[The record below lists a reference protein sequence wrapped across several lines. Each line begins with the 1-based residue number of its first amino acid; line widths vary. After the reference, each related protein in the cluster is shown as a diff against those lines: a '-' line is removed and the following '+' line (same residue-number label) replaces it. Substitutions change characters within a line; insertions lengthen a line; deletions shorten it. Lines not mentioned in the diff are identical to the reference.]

1 MTETTARPDFVT
13 KAHDATIEAATHFLE
28 TLGRGDMETLMTL
41 WHDDGRL
48 EFPFSPHAQAPV
60 VGIENLRT
68 YFSRTKGY
76 KKPRGF
82 PIKAVHPGA
91 DPEWVIIE
99 FHGDLTNTRTGKDYS
114 NEYVVIVQV
123 TNGKVILF
131 REFFDSL
138 KRANEEG

>member
-1 MTETTARPDFVT
+1 MTNITARPDYVT
-13 KAHDATIEAATHFLE
+13 HAHDTTIRAATDFLE
-28 TLGRGDMETLMTL
+28 TLGRGDMESLMTL

-48 EFPFSPHAQAPV
+48 EFPFSPKAQAPV
-60 VGIENLRT
+60 VGIDDLRT
-68 YFSRTKGY
+68 YFLGTKGY

-82 PIKAVHPGA
+82 PIKAIHPGV

-99 FHGDLTNTRTGKDYS
+99 FHGDLTNTQTGKDYS
-114 NEYVVIVQV
+114 NEYVVVV
-123 TNGKVILF
+123 RVKNGKVILF